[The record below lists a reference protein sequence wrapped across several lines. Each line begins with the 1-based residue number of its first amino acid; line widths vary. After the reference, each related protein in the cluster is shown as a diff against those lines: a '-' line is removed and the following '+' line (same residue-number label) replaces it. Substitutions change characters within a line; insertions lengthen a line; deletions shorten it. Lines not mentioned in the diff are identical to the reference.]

1 VIKDLVVN
9 LGRTADRD
17 VVAEFAI
24 SIAEAFQ
31 AHVAGIAF
39 AYEPVVAPAVM
50 DGLSAAWIDTQRNE
64 SLAAAQAAIERFEKA
79 ARRAGSSA
87 EHRLLEASLG
97 TAPTLFGR
105 ITRRFDLSVVGQTKP
120 DGIVTDDLFIEAA
133 LFESG
138 RPVIVVPYIQTRG
151 LKLDRVLV
159 CWDARRSAARA
170 VGDAMPFLRRSNS
183 VEVVTVSSRRRDNN
197 EIPGADVGEH
207 LARHGLKVEV
217 KHLVADDT
225 NVTNAILSHAAD
237 SAADFIVMGGY
248 GHTRIRE
255 FVFGGV
261 TRGMLGSMTV
271 PTLMSH

>member
-1 VIKDLVVN
+1 MIRDLVVN
-9 LGRTADRD
+9 LTVTADRD
-17 VVAEFAI
+17 VTAEFAL

-39 AYEPVVAPAVM
+39 AYEPVVAPTVV

-64 SLAAAQAAIERFEKA
+64 SLAAAQAAIERFETA

-97 TAPTLFGR
+97 AAPTLFGC

-138 RPVIVVPYIQTRG
+138 RPVIVVPYIQTRQ
-151 LKLDRVLV
+151 LKLERILV
-159 CWDARRSAARA
+159 CWDAGRSAARA
-170 VGDAMPFLRRSNS
+170 VGDAMPFLQRSKY
-183 VEVVTVSSRRRDNN
+183 VQIVTVSDGRQHDD
-197 EIPGADVGEH
+197 EIPGADIGEH
-207 LARHGLKVEV
+207 LARHGLKVEL
-217 KHLVADDT
+217 KQLVAGDID
-225 NVTNAILSHAAD
+225 VTNAILSHAAD
-237 SAADFIVMGGY
+237 CAADFIVMGGY

-255 FVFGGV
+255 FVFGG
-261 TRGMLGSMTV
+261 TTLGMLRSMTV